1 MSRNATLDLY
11 VLVMIALIVGLD
23 VTLLRGH
30 FAARLI
36 LNIATVLLFGIGWLL
51 FLGLAADMAL
61 AALLDAH

>member
-51 FLGLAADMAL
+51 FLRRR
-61 AALLDAH
+61 